1 MAVGRWALTGYPM
14 VTWLLVAPR
23 IRYAFDVRNK
33 TFTPEDL
40 DWSFASSVRPGILF
54 DSPALVSGLMVA
66 RAKNPDVQCMLG
78 WRFSVSESPFS
89 NLSSP
94 GPSKHRNL
102 VPVEEKLLLVRV
114 GSYPSI
120 VMAVQSRSGNER
132 LISKD
137 LEPHLFRKGR

>member
-54 DSPALVSGLMVA
+54 DRYAILGDDVLITDPLVAEQYRLGL
-66 RAKNPDVQCMLG
+66 QWLG
-78 WRFSVSESPFS
+78 AGAFPF
-89 NLSSP
+89 
-94 GPSKHRNL
+94 G
-102 VPVEEKLLLVRV
+102 
-114 GSYPSI
+114 
-120 VMAVQSRSGNER
+120 
-132 LISKD
+132 
-137 LEPHLFRKGR
+137 